1 MAQTLKLKRSAV
13 SGNAP
18 STGDLALGE
27 IAINTYDGKIFIK
40 KDDGTESIVTFEAG
54 GSSNA
59 GTIEEDSFSGNGST
73 TAFTLTTAPSSE
85 ENLLVFI
92 DATFQNR
99 DSFTI
104 SGTTITFDTA
114 PDNGT
119 SVRVYH
125 VIPGTLDD
133 GILTVAK
140 FAADTLVTEAEGIS
154 SNDNDT
160 TIPTSAAV
168 KDYVDT
174 QVATVDTLPEVLAN
188 GNTTGGTDISVSTG
202 DDITFAD
209 SSKAI
214 FGASSDL
221 QIYHDGSH
229 SFITDSGTGNLR
241 LQGTNLALQNAAGT
255 KNYFL
260 GSDGGAA
267 TLYHNNTS
275 VLSTTADGISVTSEV
290 EADEFIGDL
299 RGAVLFKAQ
308 AGENV
313 TKGDV
318 VYISGISG
326 NTTVVSKADAD
337 DASKMPAFGIVA
349 TTTTSGQP
357 VDIYTQ
363 GILGDLDTSAYSEG
377 DELFVSTTAGALTN
391 TPPTGETAAIQK
403 IAKVTRS
410 NNLSGSIFITG
421 AGRTN
426 AVPNLDQDQFFLG
439 NASNQAV
446 ATDFSDA
453 VEALSI
459 NNVVEDTTP
468 QLGGD
473 LASNGN
479 DILFADD
486 DKAIFGAGSDLQ
498 IYHDGSNSIV
508 SDVGTGGLKLTGGDI
523 YIRNPADQDMIYATS
538 GGAVTLYHNN
548 AAKLAT
554 TSTGIDVTGTATMDG
569 LTVDGGV
576 TVNSNTTT
584 AITATQNAN
593 TDINGLMG
601 IRINNSTGTTYAAFG
616 NSGADS
622 VVITA
627 GDAGGTGN
635 TSLTLKTA
643 TSGSEKS
650 RLNISGTGDISFYDD
665 TGSSQALFWD
675 ASAEA
680 LGLGTTS
687 PSEKLEIAGYNQAL
701 AENTTLRFTDTDT
714 SSQTNQLFGKIEFNS
729 LDSDAASP
737 NRAYILAAAEN
748 SLTPS
753 YIAFG
758 TAPHTSAATEAMR
771 IDSSGNLL
779 LGDTST
785 AGNAKFYLRN
795 GSSGQSYSN
804 VSGMLIDVNGT
815 SNSYYGLRVGSS
827 TGNSHLAVTN
837 AGNVGIGT
845 DSPSTKLM
853 LEHNNDGAVGGT
865 IRIKDRDSQ
874 QSANQLTGAIEF
886 ESEDATT
893 PTSGVSTAIKAFAA
907 SSTGG
912 SYLTISTTDISTSTL
927 DERMRIDSSG
937 GVIVNNGG
945 SGNGIVK
952 INGATGNTEAV
963 IFQRGGTEASR
974 IGHANSADLTFSTG
988 SGVSERMRIDS
999 SGNLLVGKTASSFTT
1014 DGIEARA
1021 DGQLWVTD
1029 TSGSP
1034 LFLSRKTTDGAI
1046 ATFCKEAATVGSI
1059 GIESTGF
1066 YIDGEAGHT
1075 GLTFISDG
1083 ILPRDNGALTNGL
1096 TDVGSLNY
1104 RFRDLYLSGEVEAT
1118 ALDINGNGDISGN
1131 LTLGGYLAGPATFT
1145 IDPAAV
1151 GDNTGTVVIAGN
1163 LQVDGTT
1170 TTINSTTLT
1179 VDDKN
1184 ITLASGS
1191 TNAAAANGAGL
1202 TVDCGSD
1209 TDTTFTF
1216 NGTSAQWNM
1225 NTELVIQPRH
1235 TGGTPPTLTLGD
1247 LNNQYQSGI
1256 ASSGHLT
1263 MRAGGSGNLY
1273 WQNGGTYLMMMTN
1286 AGDLSIGNG
1295 TSAPTN
1301 HRVHIKTAVDN
1312 SVAQGLVIERSA
1324 NTDRGYINYNGGGF
1338 QFRSTVGDPI
1348 VFGETDAE
1356 HMRILPDGNV
1366 GIGTSSPNHKLDVYS
1381 SERFP
1386 LRVHRTS
1393 SDLSNTQGVGIGLSL
1408 RGDTATSTSDTRAAI
1423 MSQYNGDFYI
1433 AVDSGGNLN
1442 TTDPID
1448 EAALFIEGSN
1458 KYVGIGTTTPDS
1470 KLTVNTATTG
1480 DGIELQSSEVS
1491 IAKLSRHLVGS
1502 TVVASLDGVAGRP
1515 IHIGGAVNEKVIL
1528 ANAGGNVGIGSTAPA
1543 AKLQVEEYGID
1554 TTETST
1560 TATTQVAIHTM
1571 SATAFRSAR
1580 FTVQVTNSTDSTYHL
1595 TEILMIHD
1603 GTTPSITEYG
1613 TIFTGS
1619 AEATFDADISS
1630 GNVRL
1635 LATPASTDT
1644 MEFKVVAHSI
1654 TT

>member
-421 AGRTN
+421 AGRSN
-426 AVPNLDQDQFFLG
+426 ATPNLDEDQFFLG
-439 NASNQAV
+439 NASNQSV

-479 DILFADD
+479 DILFADN

-498 IYHDGSNSIV
+498 IYHDGSHSRLKE
-508 SDVGTGGLKLTGGDI
+508 VGTGNFYFDVSNSLFVRRNDTSALMASFETGVA
-523 YIRNPADQDMIYATS
+523 R
-538 GGAVTLYHNN
+538 LYYDN
-548 AAKLAT
+548 ALKLAT

-569 LTVDGGV
+569 LTVDNGGSGLNYLQV
-576 TVNSNTTT
+576 TNSEGSSRFGTDGGFARILDGSNNLSYASDGVNQYFYTDSSTLRMKL
-584 AITATQNAN
+584 AT
-593 TDINGLMG
+593 G
-601 IRINNSTGTTYAAFG
+601 
-616 NSGADS
+616 
-622 VVITA
+622 
-627 GDAGGTGN
+627 
-635 TSLTLKTA
+635 
-643 TSGSEKS
+643 
-650 RLNISGTGDISFYDD
+650 GDISFYED
-665 TGSSQALFWD
+665 TGTTAKFFWD
-675 ASAEA
+675 ASAER
-680 LGLGTTS
+680 LGIGTSSPSSLLHLNSSGGHAITSTFTGQETFEFQHGTSGFYAKKDNVFLMGLTQNHDLTFYNTSGTEYARFDGSSESLGIGTTS
-687 PSEKLEIAGYNQAL
+687 PSSKLHIEGSAPEFRIYSD
-701 AENTTLRFTDTDT
+701 NTTGGNINFIDQTWQSQIQGTAGSLLFKTGGTT
-714 SSQTNQLFGKIEFNS
+714 TALTINSSQNATF
-729 LDSDAASP
+729 A
-737 NRAYILAAAEN
+737 
-748 SLTPS
+748 
-753 YIAFG
+753 G
-758 TAPHTSAATEAMR
+758 T
-771 IDSSGNLL
+771 ISSGAI
-779 LGDTST
+779 TST
-785 AGNAKFYLRN
+785 
-795 GSSGQSYSN
+795 
-804 VSGMLIDVNGT
+804 
-815 SNSYYGLRVGSS
+815 
-827 TGNSHLAVTN
+827 
-837 AGNVGIGT
+837 
-845 DSPSTKLM
+845 
-853 LEHNNDGAVGGT
+853 
-865 IRIKDRDSQ
+865 
-874 QSANQLTGAIEF
+874 
-886 ESEDATT
+886 
-893 PTSGVSTAIKAFAA
+893 
-907 SSTGG
+907 
-912 SYLTISTTDISTSTL
+912 
-927 DERMRIDSSG
+927 
-937 GVIVNNGG
+937 
-945 SGNGIVK
+945 
-952 INGATGNTEAV
+952 
-963 IFQRGGTEASR
+963 
-974 IGHANSADLTFSTG
+974 
-988 SGVSERMRIDS
+988 
-999 SGNLLVGKTASSFTT
+999 
-1014 DGIEARA
+1014 
-1021 DGQLWVTD
+1021 
-1029 TSGSP
+1029 
-1034 LFLSRKTTDGAI
+1034 
-1046 ATFCKEAATVGSI
+1046 
-1059 GIESTGF
+1059 
-1066 YIDGEAGHT
+1066 
-1075 GLTFISDG
+1075 
-1083 ILPRDNGALTNGL
+1083 
-1096 TDVGSLNY
+1096 
-1104 RFRDLYLSGEVEAT
+1104 GEVEAT

-1179 VDDKN
+1179 VDDKL

-1191 TNAAAANGAGL
+1191 ANAAAANGAGIEVEISGATNPSL
-1202 TVDCGSD
+1202 TYDGTND
-1209 TDTTFTF
+1209 EWDF
-1216 NGTSAQWNM
+1216 N
-1225 NTELVIQPRH
+1225 
-1235 TGGTPPTLTLGD
+1235 
-1247 LNNQYQSGI
+1247 
-1256 ASSGHLT
+1256 
-1263 MRAGGSGNLY
+1263 
-1273 WQNGGTYLMMMTN
+1273 
-1286 AGDLSIGNG
+1286 
-1295 TSAPTN
+1295 
-1301 HRVHIKTAVDN
+1301 K
-1312 SVAQGLVIERSA
+1312 
-1324 NTDRGYINYNGGGF
+1324 
-1338 QFRSTVGDPI
+1338 PI
-1348 VFGETDAE
+1348 VSSRVNTNTVNNVGNTANIIYRSSTNTIVGNNASALVVQDG
-1356 HMRILPDGNV
+1356 GNV

-1560 TATTQVAIHTM
+1560 NATTQTVIHTM
-1571 SATAFRSAR
+1571 SASDFRSAR